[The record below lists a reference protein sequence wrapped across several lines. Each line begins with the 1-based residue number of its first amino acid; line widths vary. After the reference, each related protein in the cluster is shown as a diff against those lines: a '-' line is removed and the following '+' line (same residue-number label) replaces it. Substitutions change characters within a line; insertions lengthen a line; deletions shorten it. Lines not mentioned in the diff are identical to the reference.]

1 MKKIL
6 LLLLLPLL
14 TLSTVAQNYNMSNTT
29 ITTCG
34 GTFYDPQGTGNYINN
49 QGLITMTICS
59 NNGGPVSL
67 NFTGLPFQV
76 ETGFD
81 FLRIYNGTGTGG
93 TMLWNSQTAGGAT
106 NPGVITSTGSC
117 LTITWSSDGSVTYTG
132 WQALIQC
139 PSCTNGI
146 QDGAETGIDCGGP
159 TCPTCPN
166 CFNGIQ
172 DGSETGID
180 CGPACPE
187 PCHCNN
193 GILDGNETD
202 VDCGGSCNPCP
213 EPCNVT
219 LNYTTPTYNPPPTGG
234 PAYTMTSGTI
244 STCGGT
250 FYDPGGP
257 SANYGNNN
265 FNTQTFCSSTP
276 GGQLQF
282 VFTQWNLETCCDY
295 LTVYDG
301 PTASGAQLFNGNGS
315 TNPGTI
321 TSTNGCLTF
330 VWDSDGSVVG
340 AGWTAIINCVNVPMP
355 LDCNGGD
362 IILTAEGQGEYVLVL
377 NNDFDGGNAG
387 TGWSTNITAS
397 YSNPCDPS
405 VDGGT
410 YMWMGNSS
418 PHPRI
423 ISTVPLDVS
432 CGGEVCFYLDFA
444 TQGNP
449 SPCEGIDEPDEGV
462 YFEYSTNGGA
472 TWVTIEYYG
481 PAGVGNSTASG
492 GNNAQMTAWNQ
503 YCLTIPPAA
512 MTNSTL
518 FHWAQTGSSGN
529 NNDHWGLDNVTISSL
544 ANCTPYWYD
553 YSYLP
558 PSSDNPIQNTT
569 VSGTTTYTVTYT
581 NGTDAC
587 STSLTINLPS
597 GTTADAGPDVTICSG
612 GPAVTIGAN
621 PVTTDNGATYSWNNG
636 AGSGTIDLTAPGIT
650 NGQVSVAPALTT
662 TYTLSV
668 TNNGCTDTDDVTVT
682 IDAPPTG
689 SNPAP
694 INVQCAANIP
704 APDPTVVID
713 EADAITNPPTVTWIS
728 DVSNG
733 ATCPEI
739 ITRTYRITDACGNFI
754 NVTQTITVDDTTPP
768 TASNPAPINLPSG
781 SAPAPDVTVV
791 IDEADNCSA
800 PTVAWVSDVSD
811 GGICPEIV
819 TRTYSVTDLCGN
831 QIQVTQTI
839 TLGDG
844 IFPTGSNPAPVTV
857 QCAANV
863 PSPDPTVVTD
873 EADNGA
879 TPSVTW
885 ISDVSDGGSCPEIIT
900 RTYRITDACGNFIEV
915 VQTITIDDTTPP
927 TASNPAGISV
937 PGGPAP
943 LPDPTVVNN
952 EADNCSVPV
961 VAWVS
966 DVSDGGNCPEII
978 TRTYSV
984 TDLCGNQIL
993 VTQPITIGDPVIPTA
1008 SNPATVT
1015 VECIGDVPAPDPI
1028 VVIDEA
1034 DNGATP
1040 TVAWEDD
1047 TPNGASCPLT
1057 IARRYRVTDDCGNF
1071 IFVTQSIIVDD
1082 ITAPS
1087 ATAPAPIT
1095 VLCIADVPA
1104 PDATLIT
1111 NETDNCTAAPV
1122 VAFVGDIAGGTTCPI
1137 TITRTYSV
1145 TDACGNQTLVNQTIV
1160 VNDIAAPTGT
1170 APSGINV
1177 ECFSAIPAANV
1188 ALVTNVSDNCTAN
1201 PVIAFVG
1208 DVSDG
1213 NSCPETIT
1221 RTYSVTDDCGNE
1233 TLLTQSIIVNDIT
1246 PPTASNL
1253 QAVNVE
1259 CVGDI
1264 PAVNIA
1270 DVNDESDNCNPPV
1283 VAWVGDVSDGNTCP
1297 ETITRTYSVTD
1308 DCGNTINVTQTIVVN
1323 DITPPVASNPVNI
1336 SVPGVNDV
1344 PAPDITDVVGE
1355 TDNCTAAPLVTWIS
1369 DVSDGNTCNLE
1380 EITRTYSI
1388 TDDCGNQTI
1397 VTQVITILAV
1407 YPPLDAGA
1415 DQSVCEGEDV
1425 VLTALNPLSAPIQW
1439 TNNVINGVAFT
1450 PASTATYTVTAN
1462 NLGCISTDDVTVTVN
1477 PNPAVNFVADTSGGC
1492 IPLTVNFTNLTA
1504 GAVDCVWSISDGS
1517 LLTGCNTVTNVFDQ
1531 VGCFDVTLT
1540 TTSANGC
1547 TSTLT
1552 AANMICT
1559 EGPPDAAFAP
1569 SQNNVSSLDAE
1580 IEFLNNTTGADS
1592 YVWDFGDGS
1601 PLTTEEEPSHTYT
1614 ETDAYFQVML
1624 IATSP
1629 LGCVDTTYSTIHVYE
1644 ELIYYIPNT
1653 FTPDQDQFNNTFQPV
1668 FTSGYD
1674 PFDFELLIF
1683 NRWGE
1688 LIFESHNAAIG
1699 WDGSYGGKLVQ
1710 DGTYTWRIEFK
1721 ISANDK
1727 RVIDTGHVNMIR

>member
-1 MKKIL
+1 MKKIF
-6 LLLLLPLL
+6 LLLLPLL
-14 TLSTVAQNYNMSNTT
+14 AFSINAQNYNMSNTT
-29 ITTCG
+29 INTCG
-34 GTFYDPQGTGNYINN
+34 GTFYDPGGTGNYANS
-49 QGLITMTICS
+49 QALMTMTICS

-67 NFTGLPFQV
+67 NFTGFPFQV
-76 ETGFD
+76 ETSFD

-93 TMLWNSQTAGGAT
+93 TMLWNSQTAGGTT

-117 LTITWSSDGSVTYTG
+117 LTITWSSDGSVVYSG

-139 PSCTNGI
+139 PSCTNGV

-159 TCPTCPN
+159 TCPACPN
-166 CFNGIQ
+166 CYNGIQ

-193 GILDGNETD
+193 GVLDGDETD
-202 VDCGGSCNPCP
+202 VDCGGSCFPCP

-234 PAYTMTSGTI
+234 PNYTMSSGTI

-257 SANYGNNN
+257 SGNYGNNN
-265 FNTQTFCSSTP
+265 LNTQTFCSSTP

-301 PTASGAQLFNGNGS
+301 PTATGTQLFNGNGS

-321 TSTNGCLTF
+321 TSTSGCLTF

-340 AGWTAIINCVNVPMP
+340 AGWTATINCVNVPMP
-355 LDCNGGD
+355 LDCNGGN

-405 VDGGT
+405 IDGGT

-423 ISTVPLDVS
+423 ISTVPLNVA
-432 CGGEVCFYLDFA
+432 CGGEVCFFLDFA
-444 TQGNP
+444 TQGNA

-462 YFEYSTNGGA
+462 YFEYSVDGGA

-492 GNNAQMTAWNQ
+492 GTNPQMTAWNQ
-503 YCLTIPPAA
+503 YCLTIPPGA
-512 MTNSTL
+512 MTPSTL

-558 PSSDNPIQNTT
+558 PSSDNPIQNTSIT
-569 VSGTTTYTVTYT
+569 GTTTYTVTYT
-581 NGTDAC
+581 NGIDAC
-587 STSLTINLPS
+587 SATLTINLPA
-597 GTTADAGPDVTICSG
+597 GTTADAGPDVTICGG
-612 GPAVTIGAN
+612 GPPATIGAN
-621 PVTTDNGATYSWNNG
+621 PVSTENGATYSWNNG
-636 AGSGTIDLTAPGIT
+636 AGSGTIDLVAPGIT
-650 NGQVSVAPALTT
+650 NGQVTVSPTTTT

-682 IDAPPTG
+682 VDAPPTG

-694 INVQCAANIP
+694 ITVQCSANVP
-704 APDPTVVID
+704 APNPTVVTD
-713 EADAITNPPTVTWIS
+713 EADDVTSPPTVTWIS

-733 ATCPEI
+733 ATCPEV

-768 TASNPAPINLPSG
+768 TASNPAAINIPSG
-781 SAPAPDVTVV
+781 TAPAPDITVV
-791 IDEADNCSA
+791 TDEADNCSA
-800 PTVAWVSDVSD
+800 PVVAWVSDVSD
-811 GGICPEIV
+811 GGVCPEII
-819 TRTYSVTDLCGN
+819 TRTYSVTDACGN
-831 QIQVTQTI
+831 QILVTQTI
-839 TLGDG
+839 TIGDG

-863 PSPDPTVVTD
+863 PAPDPTVVTD

-879 TPSVTW
+879 TPTVTW
-885 ISDVSDGGSCPEIIT
+885 ISDVSDGGTCPEIIT
-900 RTYRITDACGNFIEV
+900 RTYRITDACGNYIEV
-915 VQTITIDDTTPP
+915 TQTITIDDTTPP

-937 PGGPAP
+937 AGGSAPA
-943 LPDPTVVNN
+943 PDPTVVTT

-984 TDLCGNQIL
+984 IDLCGNQIL
-993 VTQPITIGDPVIPTA
+993 VTQTISIGDPIIPTA
-1008 SNPATVT
+1008 SNPASVS
-1015 VECIGDVPAPDPI
+1015 VECIGDVPAPDPT
-1028 VVIDEA
+1028 VVTDEA
-1034 DNGATP
+1034 DNGTP
-1040 TVAWEDD
+1040 PIVTWEDD
-1047 TPNGASCPLT
+1047 TPNGSSCPLT

-1071 IFVTQSIIVDD
+1071 IFVTQTITVDD
-1082 ITAPS
+1082 VTAPT
-1087 ATAPAPIT
+1087 ATAPAPVN

-1104 PDATLIT
+1104 ANVNLIT
-1111 NETDNCTAAPV
+1111 DEADNCTAAPV
-1122 VAFVGDIAGGTTCPI
+1122 VAFVGDVTSGTSCPI

-1145 TDACGNQTLVNQTIV
+1145 TDACGNQTLVDQTIV
-1160 VNDIAAPTGT
+1160 VNDVAAPTGT
-1170 APSGINV
+1170 APAGVNV
-1177 ECFSAIPAANV
+1177 ECYSAVPAASI
-1188 ALVTNVSDNCTAN
+1188 ASVTNVSDNCTAN
-1201 PVIAFVG
+1201 PVVAFEG
-1208 DVSDG
+1208 EVSDG
-1213 NSCPETIT
+1213 NTCPETIT
-1221 RTYSVTDDCGNE
+1221 RTYSITDDCGNQ
-1233 TLLTQSIIVNDIT
+1233 TLVTQTIIINDVT
-1246 PPTASNL
+1246 PPTATNL
-1253 QAVNVE
+1253 PSISVE

-1264 PAVNIA
+1264 PPVNVA
-1270 DVNDESDNCNPPV
+1270 DVDDEADNCSPPT

-1308 DCGNTINVTQTIVVN
+1308 DCGNSINVTQTIVVN
-1323 DITPPVASNPVNI
+1323 DVTAPVAPNPANI
-1336 SVPGVNDV
+1336 SVPGANDV
-1344 PAPDITDVVGE
+1344 PAPNINDVVGE
-1355 TDNCTAAPLVTWIS
+1355 SDNCTAALVVAWVS
-1369 DVSDGNTCNLE
+1369 DVSDGNVCNLE

-1388 TDDCGNQTI
+1388 TDECGNQTL

-1407 YPPLDAGA
+1407 YPPLDAGP
-1415 DQSVCEGEDV
+1415 DQAVCAGDDV
-1425 VLTALNPLSAPIQW
+1425 VLTALNPLGAPIQW
-1439 TNNVINGVAFT
+1439 TNNVTNGVSFT
-1450 PASTATYTVTAN
+1450 PASTATYTVTAD

-1477 PNPAVNFVADTSGGC
+1477 PNPAVSFIADTTSGC
-1492 IPLTVNFTNLTA
+1492 IPLSVNFTNLTQ
-1504 GAVDCVWSISDGS
+1504 GATNCVWTMSDGS
-1517 LLTGCNTVTNVFDQ
+1517 QLTGCGTVTNVFDQ
-1531 VGCFDVTLT
+1531 AGCFDITLT

-1547 TSTLT
+1547 TSTMT

-1559 EGPPDAAFAP
+1559 EGPPNAAFAP
-1569 SQNNVSSLDAE
+1569 SANNVSSLDAE
-1580 IEFLNNTTGADS
+1580 IEFVNNTTGGVF

-1601 PLTTEEEPSHTYT
+1601 PQTTEEEPTHTYS
-1614 ETDAYFQVML
+1614 ETDAYFEVML
-1624 IATSP
+1624 VATSP
-1629 LGCVDTTYSTIHVYE
+1629 MGCIDTAYSSIHVYE

-1674 PFDFELLIF
+1674 PYDFTLLIF

-1688 LIFESHNAAIG
+1688 LIFESHNAAVG
-1699 WDGSYGGKLVQ
+1699 WDGTYGGNLVQ
-1710 DGTYTWRIEFK
+1710 DGTYTWKIEFK

-1727 RVIDTGHVNMIR
+1727 RVMDTGHVNMIR

>member
-1 MKKIL
+1 MKKIF
-6 LLLLLPLL
+6 LLLLPLL
-14 TLSTVAQNYNMSNTT
+14 AFSINAQNYNMSNTT
-29 ITTCG
+29 INTCG
-34 GTFYDPQGTGNYINN
+34 GTFYDPGGTGNYANS
-49 QGLITMTICS
+49 QALMTMTICS

-67 NFTGLPFQV
+67 NFTGFPFQV
-76 ETGFD
+76 ETSFD

-93 TMLWNSQTAGGAT
+93 TMLWNSQTAGGTT

-117 LTITWSSDGSVTYTG
+117 LTITWSSDGSVVYSG

-139 PSCTNGI
+139 PSCTNGV

-159 TCPTCPN
+159 TCPACPN
-166 CFNGIQ
+166 CYNGIQ

-193 GILDGNETD
+193 GVLDGDETD
-202 VDCGGSCNPCP
+202 VDCGGSCFPCP

-234 PAYTMTSGTI
+234 PNYTMSSGTI

-257 SANYGNNN
+257 SGNYGNNN
-265 FNTQTFCSSTP
+265 LNTQTFCSSTP

-301 PTASGAQLFNGNGS
+301 PTATGTQLFNGNGS

-321 TSTNGCLTF
+321 TSTSGCLTF

-340 AGWTAIINCVNVPMP
+340 AGWTATINCVNVPMP
-355 LDCNGGD
+355 LDCNGGN

-405 VDGGT
+405 IDGGT

-423 ISTVPLDVS
+423 ISTVPLNVA
-432 CGGEVCFYLDFA
+432 CGGEVCFFLDFA
-444 TQGNP
+444 TQGNA

-462 YFEYSTNGGA
+462 YFEYSVDGGA

-492 GNNAQMTAWNQ
+492 GTNPQMTAWNQ
-503 YCLTIPPAA
+503 YCLTIPPGA
-512 MTNSTL
+512 MTPSTL

-558 PSSDNPIQNTT
+558 PSSDNPIQNTSIT
-569 VSGTTTYTVTYT
+569 GTTTYTVTYT
-581 NGTDAC
+581 NGIDAC
-587 STSLTINLPS
+587 SATLTINLPA
-597 GTTADAGPDVTICSG
+597 GTTADAGPDVTICGG
-612 GPAVTIGAN
+612 GPPATIGAN
-621 PVTTDNGATYSWNNG
+621 PVSTENGATYSWNNG
-636 AGSGTIDLTAPGIT
+636 AGSGTIDLVAPGIT
-650 NGQVSVAPALTT
+650 NGQVTVSPTTTT

-682 IDAPPTG
+682 VDAPPTG

-694 INVQCAANIP
+694 ITVQCSANVP
-704 APDPTVVID
+704 APNPTVVTD
-713 EADAITNPPTVTWIS
+713 EADDVTSPPTVTWIS

-733 ATCPEI
+733 ATCPEV

-768 TASNPAPINLPSG
+768 TASNPAAISIPSG
-781 SAPAPDVTVV
+781 TAPAPDITVV
-791 IDEADNCSA
+791 TDEADNCSA
-800 PTVAWVSDVSD
+800 PVVAWVSDVSD
-811 GGICPEIV
+811 GGVCPEII
-819 TRTYSVTDLCGN
+819 TRTYSVTDACGN
-831 QIQVTQTI
+831 QILVTQTI
-839 TLGDG
+839 TIGDG

-857 QCAANV
+857 QCAANL
-863 PSPDPTVVTD
+863 PAPDPTVVTD

-879 TPSVTW
+879 TPTVTW
-885 ISDVSDGGSCPEIIT
+885 ISDVSNGGTCPEIIT

-915 VQTITIDDTTPP
+915 TQTITIDDTTPP

-937 PGGPAP
+937 AGGAAPA
-943 LPDPTVVNN
+943 PDPTVVTN

-993 VTQPITIGDPVIPTA
+993 VTQTITIGDPIIPTA
-1008 SNPATVT
+1008 SNPAPVS
-1015 VECIGDVPAPDPI
+1015 VECIGDVPAPDPT
-1028 VVIDEA
+1028 VVTDET

-1040 TVAWEDD
+1040 IVVWEDD
-1047 TPNGASCPLT
+1047 TPNGSSCPLT

-1071 IFVTQSIIVDD
+1071 IFVTQTITVDD
-1082 ITAPS
+1082 VTAPT
-1087 ATAPAPIT
+1087 ATAPAPVN

-1104 PDATLIT
+1104 ANVNLIT
-1111 NETDNCTAAPV
+1111 DEADNCTAAPV
-1122 VAFVGDIAGGTTCPI
+1122 VAFVGDVTSGTSCPI

-1145 TDACGNQTLVNQTIV
+1145 TDACGNQTLVDQTIV
-1160 VNDIAAPTGT
+1160 VNDVAAPTGT
-1170 APSGINV
+1170 APAGVNV
-1177 ECFSAIPAANV
+1177 ECYSAVPAANI
-1188 ALVTNVSDNCTAN
+1188 ASVTNVSDNCTAN
-1201 PVIAFVG
+1201 PVVAFEG
-1208 DVSDG
+1208 EVSDG
-1213 NSCPETIT
+1213 NTCPETIT
-1221 RTYSVTDDCGNE
+1221 RTYSITDDCGNQ
-1233 TLLTQSIIVNDIT
+1233 TLVTQTIIINDVT
-1246 PPTASNL
+1246 PPTATNL
-1253 QAVNVE
+1253 PNISVE

-1264 PAVNIA
+1264 PPVNVA
-1270 DVNDESDNCNPPV
+1270 DVDDEADNCSPPT

-1308 DCGNTINVTQTIVVN
+1308 DCGNSINVTQTIVVN
-1323 DITPPVASNPVNI
+1323 DVTAPVAPNPANI
-1336 SVPGVNDV
+1336 SVPGANDV
-1344 PAPDITDVVGE
+1344 PAPNINDVVGE
-1355 TDNCTAAPLVTWIS
+1355 SDNCTAAPLVAWVI
-1369 DVSDGNTCNLE
+1369 DVSDGNVCNLE

-1388 TDDCGNQTI
+1388 TDECGNQTL

-1407 YPPLDAGA
+1407 YPPLDAGP
-1415 DQSVCEGEDV
+1415 DQAVCAGDDV
-1425 VLTALNPLSAPIQW
+1425 VLTALNPLGAPIQW
-1439 TNNVINGVAFT
+1439 TNNVTNGVSFT
-1450 PASTATYTVTAN
+1450 PASTATYTVTAD

-1477 PNPAVNFVADTSGGC
+1477 PNPAVSFIADTTSGC
-1492 IPLTVNFTNLTA
+1492 IPLSVNFTNLTQ
-1504 GAVDCVWSISDGS
+1504 GATNCVWTMSDGS
-1517 LLTGCNTVTNVFDQ
+1517 QLTGCGTVTNVFDQ
-1531 VGCFDVTLT
+1531 AGCFDITLT

-1547 TSTLT
+1547 TSTMT

-1559 EGPPDAAFAP
+1559 EGPPNAAFAP
-1569 SQNNVSSLDAE
+1569 SANNVSSLDAE
-1580 IEFLNNTTGADS
+1580 IEFVNNTTGGVS

-1601 PLTTEEEPSHTYT
+1601 PQTTEEEPTHTYS
-1614 ETDAYFQVML
+1614 ETDAYFEVML
-1624 IATSP
+1624 VATSP
-1629 LGCVDTTYSTIHVYE
+1629 MGCIDTAYSSIHVYE

-1674 PFDFELLIF
+1674 PYDFTLLIF

-1688 LIFESHNAAIG
+1688 LIFESHNAAVG
-1699 WDGSYGGKLVQ
+1699 WDGTYGGNLVQ
-1710 DGTYTWRIEFK
+1710 DGTYTWKIEFK

-1727 RVIDTGHVNMIR
+1727 RVMDTGHVNMIR